1 MKKLFLFAALIMT
14 GFAFYSCE
22 DVVDN
27 PAQDPAQSWN
37 YSVSVKFADF
47 DFSAQPNDPVTGEP
61 NAYVAPTTLYVLNEQ
76 NTLMGTITTD
86 AAPAAGDY
94 ATYAGTITGSIGNNL
109 IITTK
114 IGNDLDKQDGTL
126 ASAIKNG
133 IVGNEDEDW

>member
-1 MKKLFLFAALIMT
+1 MKKLFLFAALLMT

-47 DFSAQPNDPVTGEP
+47 DFNGAVDENSVPYT
-61 NAYVAPTTLYVLNEQ
+61 YKAPTTLYVLNEE

-86 AAPAAGDY
+86 AAPAIGDY
-94 ATYAGTITGSIGNNL
+94 GTYAGTLTGSIGNNL
-109 IITTK
+109 IRVEFYS
-114 IGNDLDKQDGTL
+114 ND
-126 ASAIKNG
+126 ICR
-133 IVGNEDEDW
+133 